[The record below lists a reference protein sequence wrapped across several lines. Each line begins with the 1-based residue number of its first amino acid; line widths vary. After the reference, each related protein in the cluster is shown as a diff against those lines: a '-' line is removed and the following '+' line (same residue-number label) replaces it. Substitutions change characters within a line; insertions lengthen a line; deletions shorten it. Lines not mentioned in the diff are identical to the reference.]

1 MSPPLSRVSSG
12 VGQNRWDANPRGSA
26 PSSPKGSASLPL
38 DLLLVHRA
46 GVEVLGL
53 RLGAHVGAPV
63 VDRLLRGELLAELG
77 DRLVQGVPRVVVE
90 LAGLPDPV
98 EHALVLMVEEAEE
111 VLLEGADVLDL
122 DLVELAG
129 RAGPDA
135 DDLLLDGERAALLL
149 LEQLDQA
156 SATRQLGPRRRVEVG
171 GEHRER
177 LHGPEL
183 REVELEP
190 AGDVLHGLDLRVAAD
205 PGDRDTH

>member
-12 VGQNRWDANPRGSA
+12 VGRNRLYAWSLAA
-26 PSSPKGSASLPL
+26 PSGGSASLPR
-38 DLLLVHRA
+38 DLLLVHRV

-63 VDRLLRGELLAELG
+63 VDRLLGGELLAELA
-77 DRLVQGVPRVVVE
+77 DRLVQRVPCVVVE

-98 EHALVLMVEEAEE
+98 EHTLVLVVEEAEE
-111 VLLEGADVLDL
+111 VLLEGLHVLDL

-135 DDLLLDGERAALLL
+135 DDLLLDRERVALPL
-149 LEQLDQA
+149 LEQLDEA
-156 SATRQLGPRRRVEVG
+156 STTGQLGPRRRVEVG

-190 AGDVLHGLDLRVAAD
+190 V
-205 PGDRDTH
+205 